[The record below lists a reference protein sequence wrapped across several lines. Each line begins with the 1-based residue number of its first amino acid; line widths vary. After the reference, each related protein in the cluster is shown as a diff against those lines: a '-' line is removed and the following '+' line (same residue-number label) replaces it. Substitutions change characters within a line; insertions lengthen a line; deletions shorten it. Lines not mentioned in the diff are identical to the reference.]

1 MALSKVDISLSED
14 DVEDLLESLKVYEE
28 NLEMYD
34 DGSLYTSDILSNV
47 ASLRGRLEAAWR
59 EGLD

>member
-14 DVEDLLESLKVYEE
+14 DVEDLLEALKVYEE

-34 DGSLYTSDILSNV
+34 DGSLYTDDVLSNIT
-47 ASLRGRLEAAWR
+47 SLRVRLEAAWR